1 MTAIKLENVYYA
13 YEADEGEKPVNA
25 VDGVSLE
32 VEEGSFVAV
41 VGHNGSGKSTLARL
55 FNGLL
60 LPDSGSVTVFGM
72 DTKDEKQIYSIRS
85 SVGMVFQ
92 NPDNQMVASVV
103 EDDIAFG
110 PENLGLPRDEIIR
123 RVDRALEQV
132 GMSEYRKSTP
142 FRMSGGQK
150 QRLAIAGVLAIR
162 PKVIVLDES
171 TAMLDPKG
179 RREVMDVIHALNKE
193 EKMTVIH
200 ITHYME
206 EVLEAER
213 VIVMDGGKIAV
224 DDTPRAV
231 FARGEQLKK
240 YKISPPL
247 SFSYSKGTPFEKKAL
262 DNVSLTI
269 NDGEFVGIMG
279 HTGSG
284 KSTFIQH
291 LNGLIKVQEGS
302 VEVNGIRLTNAK
314 RPKPDYKRL
323 RATLGMVFQY
333 PEYQLFDDT
342 VIKDVSFGP
351 KNMGYKKEEA
361 EAMAREALRLV
372 GLDPD
377 EVGAKAPF
385 ELSG

>member
-1 MTAIKLENVYYA
+1 MTAIKLENVCYA

-240 YKISPPL
+240 YKISPPAVTL
-247 SFSYSKGTPFEKKAL
+247 MADAL
-262 DNVSLTI
+262 ADCGADIARDIATEEELEDAI
-269 NDGEFVGIMG
+269 C
-279 HTGSG
+279 
-284 KSTFIQH
+284 
-291 LNGLIKVQEGS
+291 
-302 VEVNGIRLTNAK
+302 RL
-314 RPKPDYKRL
+314 L
-323 RATLGMVFQY
+323 C
-333 PEYQLFDDT
+333 
-342 VIKDVSFGP
+342 KD
-351 KNMGYKKEEA
+351 
-361 EAMAREALRLV
+361 
-372 GLDPD
+372 
-377 EVGAKAPF
+377 
-385 ELSG
+385 

>member
-179 RREVMDVIHALNKE
+179 RREVMDVIHSLNKE

-240 YKISPPL
+240 YKISPPAVTL
-247 SFSYSKGTPFEKKAL
+247 MADAL
-262 DNVSLTI
+262 ADCGADIARDIATEEELEDAI
-269 NDGEFVGIMG
+269 C
-279 HTGSG
+279 
-284 KSTFIQH
+284 
-291 LNGLIKVQEGS
+291 
-302 VEVNGIRLTNAK
+302 RL
-314 RPKPDYKRL
+314 L
-323 RATLGMVFQY
+323 C
-333 PEYQLFDDT
+333 
-342 VIKDVSFGP
+342 KD
-351 KNMGYKKEEA
+351 
-361 EAMAREALRLV
+361 
-372 GLDPD
+372 
-377 EVGAKAPF
+377 
-385 ELSG
+385 

>member
-206 EVLEAER
+206 EVQEAER

-240 YKISPPL
+240 YKISPPAVTL
-247 SFSYSKGTPFEKKAL
+247 MADAL
-262 DNVSLTI
+262 ADCGADIARDIATEEELEDAI
-269 NDGEFVGIMG
+269 C
-279 HTGSG
+279 
-284 KSTFIQH
+284 
-291 LNGLIKVQEGS
+291 
-302 VEVNGIRLTNAK
+302 RL
-314 RPKPDYKRL
+314 L
-323 RATLGMVFQY
+323 C
-333 PEYQLFDDT
+333 
-342 VIKDVSFGP
+342 KD
-351 KNMGYKKEEA
+351 
-361 EAMAREALRLV
+361 
-372 GLDPD
+372 
-377 EVGAKAPF
+377 
-385 ELSG
+385 

>member
-1 MTAIKLENVYYA
+1 MTAIKLENVCYA

-179 RREVMDVIHALNKE
+179 RREVMDVIHTLNKE

-240 YKISPPL
+240 YKISPPAVTL
-247 SFSYSKGTPFEKKAL
+247 MADAL
-262 DNVSLTI
+262 ADCGADIARDIATEEELEDAI
-269 NDGEFVGIMG
+269 C
-279 HTGSG
+279 
-284 KSTFIQH
+284 
-291 LNGLIKVQEGS
+291 
-302 VEVNGIRLTNAK
+302 RL
-314 RPKPDYKRL
+314 L
-323 RATLGMVFQY
+323 C
-333 PEYQLFDDT
+333 
-342 VIKDVSFGP
+342 KD
-351 KNMGYKKEEA
+351 
-361 EAMAREALRLV
+361 
-372 GLDPD
+372 
-377 EVGAKAPF
+377 
-385 ELSG
+385 

>member
-110 PENLGLPRDEIIR
+110 PENLGLPREEIIR

-213 VIVMDGGKIAV
+213 VIVMDNGKIAV

-240 YKISPPL
+240 YKISPPAVTL
-247 SFSYSKGTPFEKKAL
+247 MADAL
-262 DNVSLTI
+262 ADCGADIARDIATEEELEDAI
-269 NDGEFVGIMG
+269 C
-279 HTGSG
+279 
-284 KSTFIQH
+284 
-291 LNGLIKVQEGS
+291 
-302 VEVNGIRLTNAK
+302 RL
-314 RPKPDYKRL
+314 L
-323 RATLGMVFQY
+323 C
-333 PEYQLFDDT
+333 
-342 VIKDVSFGP
+342 KD
-351 KNMGYKKEEA
+351 
-361 EAMAREALRLV
+361 
-372 GLDPD
+372 
-377 EVGAKAPF
+377 
-385 ELSG
+385 

>member
-150 QRLAIAGVLAIR
+150 QRLAIAGVLALR

-240 YKISPPL
+240 YKISPPAVTL
-247 SFSYSKGTPFEKKAL
+247 MADAL
-262 DNVSLTI
+262 ADCGADIARDIATEEELEDAI
-269 NDGEFVGIMG
+269 C
-279 HTGSG
+279 
-284 KSTFIQH
+284 
-291 LNGLIKVQEGS
+291 
-302 VEVNGIRLTNAK
+302 RL
-314 RPKPDYKRL
+314 L
-323 RATLGMVFQY
+323 C
-333 PEYQLFDDT
+333 
-342 VIKDVSFGP
+342 KD
-351 KNMGYKKEEA
+351 
-361 EAMAREALRLV
+361 
-372 GLDPD
+372 
-377 EVGAKAPF
+377 
-385 ELSG
+385 

>member
-1 MTAIKLENVYYA
+1 M
-13 YEADEGEKPVNA
+13 
-25 VDGVSLE
+25 
-32 VEEGSFVAV
+32 
-41 VGHNGSGKSTLARL
+41 
-55 FNGLL
+55 
-60 LPDSGSVTVFGM
+60 
-72 DTKDEKQIYSIRS
+72 
-85 SVGMVFQ
+85 
-92 NPDNQMVASVV
+92 

-240 YKISPPL
+240 YKISPPAVTL
-247 SFSYSKGTPFEKKAL
+247 MADAL
-262 DNVSLTI
+262 ADCGADIARDIATEEELEDAI
-269 NDGEFVGIMG
+269 C
-279 HTGSG
+279 
-284 KSTFIQH
+284 
-291 LNGLIKVQEGS
+291 
-302 VEVNGIRLTNAK
+302 RL
-314 RPKPDYKRL
+314 L
-323 RATLGMVFQY
+323 C
-333 PEYQLFDDT
+333 
-342 VIKDVSFGP
+342 KD
-351 KNMGYKKEEA
+351 
-361 EAMAREALRLV
+361 
-372 GLDPD
+372 
-377 EVGAKAPF
+377 
-385 ELSG
+385 

>member
-213 VIVMDGGKIAV
+213 VIVMDGGKINAIGTHKQLLKENAIYREV
-224 DDTPRAV
+224 YESQQKG
-231 FARGEQLKK
+231 GEEN
-240 YKISPPL
+240 
-247 SFSYSKGTPFEKKAL
+247 EKT
-262 DNVSLTI
+262 DN
-269 NDGEFVGIMG
+269 
-279 HTGSG
+279 
-284 KSTFIQH
+284 
-291 LNGLIKVQEGS
+291 
-302 VEVNGIRLTNAK
+302 
-314 RPKPDYKRL
+314 
-323 RATLGMVFQY
+323 
-333 PEYQLFDDT
+333 
-342 VIKDVSFGP
+342 
-351 KNMGYKKEEA
+351 
-361 EAMAREALRLV
+361 
-372 GLDPD
+372 
-377 EVGAKAPF
+377 
-385 ELSG
+385 

>member
-13 YEADEGEKPVNA
+13 YEAEEGEKPVNA

-85 SVGMVFQ
+85 SVGLVFQ

-240 YKISPPL
+240 YKISPPAVTL
-247 SFSYSKGTPFEKKAL
+247 MADAL
-262 DNVSLTI
+262 ADCGADIARDIATEEELEDAI
-269 NDGEFVGIMG
+269 C
-279 HTGSG
+279 
-284 KSTFIQH
+284 
-291 LNGLIKVQEGS
+291 
-302 VEVNGIRLTNAK
+302 RL
-314 RPKPDYKRL
+314 L
-323 RATLGMVFQY
+323 C
-333 PEYQLFDDT
+333 
-342 VIKDVSFGP
+342 KD
-351 KNMGYKKEEA
+351 
-361 EAMAREALRLV
+361 
-372 GLDPD
+372 
-377 EVGAKAPF
+377 
-385 ELSG
+385 

>member
-110 PENLGLPRDEIIR
+110 PENLGLPREEIIR

-240 YKISPPL
+240 YKISPPAVTL
-247 SFSYSKGTPFEKKAL
+247 MADAL
-262 DNVSLTI
+262 ADCGAEIARDIATEEELEDAI
-269 NDGEFVGIMG
+269 C
-279 HTGSG
+279 
-284 KSTFIQH
+284 
-291 LNGLIKVQEGS
+291 
-302 VEVNGIRLTNAK
+302 RL
-314 RPKPDYKRL
+314 L
-323 RATLGMVFQY
+323 C
-333 PEYQLFDDT
+333 
-342 VIKDVSFGP
+342 KD
-351 KNMGYKKEEA
+351 
-361 EAMAREALRLV
+361 
-372 GLDPD
+372 
-377 EVGAKAPF
+377 
-385 ELSG
+385 

>member
-110 PENLGLPRDEIIR
+110 PENLGLPREEIIR

-240 YKISPPL
+240 YKISPPAVTL
-247 SFSYSKGTPFEKKAL
+247 MADAL
-262 DNVSLTI
+262 ADCGADIARDIATEEELEDAI
-269 NDGEFVGIMG
+269 C
-279 HTGSG
+279 
-284 KSTFIQH
+284 
-291 LNGLIKVQEGS
+291 
-302 VEVNGIRLTNAK
+302 RL
-314 RPKPDYKRL
+314 L
-323 RATLGMVFQY
+323 C
-333 PEYQLFDDT
+333 
-342 VIKDVSFGP
+342 KD
-351 KNMGYKKEEA
+351 
-361 EAMAREALRLV
+361 
-372 GLDPD
+372 
-377 EVGAKAPF
+377 
-385 ELSG
+385 

>member
-60 LPDSGSVTVFGM
+60 LPDSGRVTVFGM

-110 PENLGLPRDEIIR
+110 PENLGLPREEIIR

-240 YKISPPL
+240 YKISPPAVTL
-247 SFSYSKGTPFEKKAL
+247 MADAL
-262 DNVSLTI
+262 ADCGADIARDIATEEELEDAI
-269 NDGEFVGIMG
+269 C
-279 HTGSG
+279 
-284 KSTFIQH
+284 
-291 LNGLIKVQEGS
+291 
-302 VEVNGIRLTNAK
+302 RL
-314 RPKPDYKRL
+314 L
-323 RATLGMVFQY
+323 C
-333 PEYQLFDDT
+333 
-342 VIKDVSFGP
+342 KD
-351 KNMGYKKEEA
+351 
-361 EAMAREALRLV
+361 
-372 GLDPD
+372 
-377 EVGAKAPF
+377 
-385 ELSG
+385 

>member
-179 RREVMDVIHALNKE
+179 RREVMDVTHALNKE
-193 EKMTVIH
+193 QKMTVIH

-240 YKISPPL
+240 YKISPPAVTL
-247 SFSYSKGTPFEKKAL
+247 MADAL
-262 DNVSLTI
+262 ADCGADIARDIATEEELEDEI
-269 NDGEFVGIMG
+269 C
-279 HTGSG
+279 
-284 KSTFIQH
+284 
-291 LNGLIKVQEGS
+291 
-302 VEVNGIRLTNAK
+302 RL
-314 RPKPDYKRL
+314 L
-323 RATLGMVFQY
+323 C
-333 PEYQLFDDT
+333 
-342 VIKDVSFGP
+342 KD
-351 KNMGYKKEEA
+351 
-361 EAMAREALRLV
+361 
-372 GLDPD
+372 
-377 EVGAKAPF
+377 
-385 ELSG
+385 

>member
-162 PKVIVLDES
+162 PKVIVLDEA

-240 YKISPPL
+240 YKISPPAVTL
-247 SFSYSKGTPFEKKAL
+247 MADAL
-262 DNVSLTI
+262 ADCGADIARDIATEEELEDAI
-269 NDGEFVGIMG
+269 C
-279 HTGSG
+279 
-284 KSTFIQH
+284 
-291 LNGLIKVQEGS
+291 
-302 VEVNGIRLTNAK
+302 RL
-314 RPKPDYKRL
+314 L
-323 RATLGMVFQY
+323 C
-333 PEYQLFDDT
+333 
-342 VIKDVSFGP
+342 KD
-351 KNMGYKKEEA
+351 
-361 EAMAREALRLV
+361 
-372 GLDPD
+372 
-377 EVGAKAPF
+377 
-385 ELSG
+385 

>member
-13 YEADEGEKPVNA
+13 YETDEGEKPVNA

-240 YKISPPL
+240 YKISPPAVTL
-247 SFSYSKGTPFEKKAL
+247 MADAL
-262 DNVSLTI
+262 ADCGADIARDIATEEELEDAI
-269 NDGEFVGIMG
+269 C
-279 HTGSG
+279 
-284 KSTFIQH
+284 
-291 LNGLIKVQEGS
+291 
-302 VEVNGIRLTNAK
+302 RL
-314 RPKPDYKRL
+314 L
-323 RATLGMVFQY
+323 C
-333 PEYQLFDDT
+333 
-342 VIKDVSFGP
+342 KD
-351 KNMGYKKEEA
+351 
-361 EAMAREALRLV
+361 
-372 GLDPD
+372 
-377 EVGAKAPF
+377 
-385 ELSG
+385 

>member
-60 LPDSGSVTVFGM
+60 LPDRGSVTVFGM

-179 RREVMDVIHALNKE
+179 RREVMDVIHTLNKE

-213 VIVMDGGKIAV
+213 MIVMDGGKIAV

-240 YKISPPL
+240 YKISPPAVTL
-247 SFSYSKGTPFEKKAL
+247 MADAL
-262 DNVSLTI
+262 ADCGADIARDIATEEELEDAI
-269 NDGEFVGIMG
+269 C
-279 HTGSG
+279 
-284 KSTFIQH
+284 
-291 LNGLIKVQEGS
+291 
-302 VEVNGIRLTNAK
+302 RL
-314 RPKPDYKRL
+314 L
-323 RATLGMVFQY
+323 C
-333 PEYQLFDDT
+333 
-342 VIKDVSFGP
+342 KD
-351 KNMGYKKEEA
+351 
-361 EAMAREALRLV
+361 
-372 GLDPD
+372 
-377 EVGAKAPF
+377 
-385 ELSG
+385 

>member
-1 MTAIKLENVYYA
+1 MTAIKLENVCYA

-179 RREVMDVIHALNKE
+179 RREVRDVIHALNKE

-240 YKISPPL
+240 YKISPPAVTL
-247 SFSYSKGTPFEKKAL
+247 MADAL
-262 DNVSLTI
+262 ADCGADIARDIATEEELEDAI
-269 NDGEFVGIMG
+269 C
-279 HTGSG
+279 
-284 KSTFIQH
+284 
-291 LNGLIKVQEGS
+291 
-302 VEVNGIRLTNAK
+302 RL
-314 RPKPDYKRL
+314 L
-323 RATLGMVFQY
+323 C
-333 PEYQLFDDT
+333 
-342 VIKDVSFGP
+342 KD
-351 KNMGYKKEEA
+351 
-361 EAMAREALRLV
+361 
-372 GLDPD
+372 
-377 EVGAKAPF
+377 
-385 ELSG
+385 

>member
-1 MTAIKLENVYYA
+1 MTAIKLENVCYA

-110 PENLGLPRDEIIR
+110 PENLGLPREEIIR

-213 VIVMDGGKIAV
+213 VIVMDNGKIAV

-240 YKISPPL
+240 YKISPPAVTL
-247 SFSYSKGTPFEKKAL
+247 MADAL
-262 DNVSLTI
+262 ADCGADIARDIATEEELEDAI
-269 NDGEFVGIMG
+269 C
-279 HTGSG
+279 
-284 KSTFIQH
+284 
-291 LNGLIKVQEGS
+291 
-302 VEVNGIRLTNAK
+302 RL
-314 RPKPDYKRL
+314 L
-323 RATLGMVFQY
+323 C
-333 PEYQLFDDT
+333 
-342 VIKDVSFGP
+342 KD
-351 KNMGYKKEEA
+351 
-361 EAMAREALRLV
+361 
-372 GLDPD
+372 
-377 EVGAKAPF
+377 
-385 ELSG
+385 

>member
-1 MTAIKLENVYYA
+1 MTAIKLENVFYA
-13 YEADEGEKPVNA
+13 YEADEGETPVNA

-60 LPDSGSVTVFGM
+60 LPDKGKVTVFGI
-72 DTKDEKQIYSIRS
+72 DTQDEKQIYSVRS

-110 PENLGLPRDEIIR
+110 PENLGLAREEIIR
-123 RVDRALEQV
+123 RVDWALEQV

-171 TAMLDPKG
+171 TAMLDPRG
-179 RREVMDVIHALNKE
+179 RREVMDVIHALNKN

-206 EVLEAER
+206 EVLEADR
-213 VIVMDGGKIAV
+213 VIVMDGGRIAL

-231 FARGEQLKK
+231 FARGEELKK
-240 YKISPPL
+240 YKIAPPAVTL
-247 SFSYSKGTPFEKKAL
+247 IADAL
-262 DNVSLTI
+262 ADCGADIRRDIATE
-269 NDGEFVGIMG
+269 GELEEEIC
-279 HTGSG
+279 
-284 KSTFIQH
+284 
-291 LNGLIKVQEGS
+291 
-302 VEVNGIRLTNAK
+302 RLLC
-314 RPKPDYKRL
+314 RD
-323 RATLGMVFQY
+323 
-333 PEYQLFDDT
+333 
-342 VIKDVSFGP
+342 
-351 KNMGYKKEEA
+351 
-361 EAMAREALRLV
+361 
-372 GLDPD
+372 
-377 EVGAKAPF
+377 
-385 ELSG
+385 

>member
-1 MTAIKLENVYYA
+1 MTAIKLEKVYYA

-240 YKISPPL
+240 YKISPPAVTL
-247 SFSYSKGTPFEKKAL
+247 MADAL
-262 DNVSLTI
+262 ADCGADIARDIATEEELEDAI
-269 NDGEFVGIMG
+269 C
-279 HTGSG
+279 
-284 KSTFIQH
+284 
-291 LNGLIKVQEGS
+291 
-302 VEVNGIRLTNAK
+302 RL
-314 RPKPDYKRL
+314 L
-323 RATLGMVFQY
+323 C
-333 PEYQLFDDT
+333 
-342 VIKDVSFGP
+342 KD
-351 KNMGYKKEEA
+351 
-361 EAMAREALRLV
+361 
-372 GLDPD
+372 
-377 EVGAKAPF
+377 
-385 ELSG
+385 

>member
-60 LPDSGSVTVFGM
+60 LPNSGRVTVFGM

-110 PENLGLPRDEIIR
+110 PENLGLPREEIIR

-240 YKISPPL
+240 YKISPPAVTL
-247 SFSYSKGTPFEKKAL
+247 MADAL
-262 DNVSLTI
+262 ADCGADIARDIATEEELEDAI
-269 NDGEFVGIMG
+269 C
-279 HTGSG
+279 
-284 KSTFIQH
+284 
-291 LNGLIKVQEGS
+291 
-302 VEVNGIRLTNAK
+302 RL
-314 RPKPDYKRL
+314 L
-323 RATLGMVFQY
+323 C
-333 PEYQLFDDT
+333 
-342 VIKDVSFGP
+342 KD
-351 KNMGYKKEEA
+351 
-361 EAMAREALRLV
+361 
-372 GLDPD
+372 
-377 EVGAKAPF
+377 
-385 ELSG
+385 

>member
-13 YEADEGEKPVNA
+13 YEADEGETPVNA

-60 LPDSGSVTVFGM
+60 LPDKGAVTVFGI
-72 DTKDEKQIYSIRS
+72 DTKNEKQIYSVRS

-110 PENLGLPRDEIIR
+110 PENLGLPREEIIR
-123 RVDRALEQV
+123 RVDWALEQV

-179 RREVMDVIHALNKE
+179 RREVMDVIHALNQKE
-193 EKMTVIH
+193 GMTVIH

-206 EVLEAER
+206 EVLEASR
-213 VIVMDGGKIAV
+213 VIVMDGGKIAL
-224 DDTPRAV
+224 DDTPRNV
-231 FARGEQLKK
+231 FARGEELKK
-240 YKISPPL
+240 YKIAPPAVTL
-247 SFSYSKGTPFEKKAL
+247 MADAL
-262 DNVSLTI
+262 ADCGAN
-269 NDGEFVGIMG
+269 
-279 HTGSG
+279 
-284 KSTFIQH
+284 
-291 LNGLIKVQEGS
+291 
-302 VEVNGIRLTNAK
+302 IRRDIAEESELEDAIC
-314 RPKPDYKRL
+314 RL
-323 RATLGMVFQY
+323 LC
-333 PEYQLFDDT
+333 
-342 VIKDVSFGP
+342 KD
-351 KNMGYKKEEA
+351 
-361 EAMAREALRLV
+361 
-372 GLDPD
+372 
-377 EVGAKAPF
+377 
-385 ELSG
+385 

>member
-1 MTAIKLENVYYA
+1 MTAIKLENVFYA
-13 YEADEGEKPVNA
+13 YEADEGETPVNA

-60 LPDSGSVTVFGM
+60 LPDKGKVTVFGI
-72 DTKDEKQIYSIRS
+72 DTQDEKQIYSVRS

-110 PENLGLPRDEIIR
+110 PENLGLAREEIIR
-123 RVDRALEQV
+123 RVDWALEQV

-171 TAMLDPKG
+171 TAMLDPRG
-179 RREVMDVIHALNKE
+179 RREVMDVIHALNKN

-206 EVLEAER
+206 EVLEASR
-213 VIVMDGGKIAV
+213 VIVMDGGRIAL

-231 FARGEQLKK
+231 FARGEELKK
-240 YKISPPL
+240 YKIAPPAVTL
-247 SFSYSKGTPFEKKAL
+247 MADAL
-262 DNVSLTI
+262 ADCGADIRRDIATE
-269 NDGEFVGIMG
+269 GELEEEIC
-279 HTGSG
+279 
-284 KSTFIQH
+284 
-291 LNGLIKVQEGS
+291 
-302 VEVNGIRLTNAK
+302 RLLC
-314 RPKPDYKRL
+314 RD
-323 RATLGMVFQY
+323 
-333 PEYQLFDDT
+333 
-342 VIKDVSFGP
+342 
-351 KNMGYKKEEA
+351 
-361 EAMAREALRLV
+361 
-372 GLDPD
+372 
-377 EVGAKAPF
+377 
-385 ELSG
+385 

>member
-240 YKISPPL
+240 YKISPPAVTL
-247 SFSYSKGTPFEKKAL
+247 MADAL
-262 DNVSLTI
+262 ADCGADIARDIATEEELEDAI
-269 NDGEFVGIMG
+269 C
-279 HTGSG
+279 
-284 KSTFIQH
+284 
-291 LNGLIKVQEGS
+291 
-302 VEVNGIRLTNAK
+302 RL
-314 RPKPDYKRL
+314 L
-323 RATLGMVFQY
+323 C
-333 PEYQLFDDT
+333 
-342 VIKDVSFGP
+342 KD
-351 KNMGYKKEEA
+351 
-361 EAMAREALRLV
+361 
-372 GLDPD
+372 
-377 EVGAKAPF
+377 
-385 ELSG
+385 

>member
-132 GMSEYRKSTP
+132 GMS
-142 FRMSGGQK
+142 
-150 QRLAIAGVLAIR
+150 
-162 PKVIVLDES
+162 
-171 TAMLDPKG
+171 
-179 RREVMDVIHALNKE
+179 
-193 EKMTVIH
+193 
-200 ITHYME
+200 
-206 EVLEAER
+206 
-213 VIVMDGGKIAV
+213 
-224 DDTPRAV
+224 
-231 FARGEQLKK
+231 
-240 YKISPPL
+240 
-247 SFSYSKGTPFEKKAL
+247 
-262 DNVSLTI
+262 
-269 NDGEFVGIMG
+269 
-279 HTGSG
+279 
-284 KSTFIQH
+284 
-291 LNGLIKVQEGS
+291 
-302 VEVNGIRLTNAK
+302 
-314 RPKPDYKRL
+314 
-323 RATLGMVFQY
+323 
-333 PEYQLFDDT
+333 
-342 VIKDVSFGP
+342 
-351 KNMGYKKEEA
+351 
-361 EAMAREALRLV
+361 
-372 GLDPD
+372 
-377 EVGAKAPF
+377 
-385 ELSG
+385 

>member
-1 MTAIKLENVYYA
+1 MTAIKLENVFYA
-13 YEADEGEKPVNA
+13 YEADEGETPVNA

-60 LPDSGSVTVFGM
+60 LPDKGKVTVFGI
-72 DTKDEKQIYSIRS
+72 DTQDEKQIYSVRS

-110 PENLGLPRDEIIR
+110 PENLGLAREEIIR
-123 RVDRALEQV
+123 RVDWALEQV

-171 TAMLDPKG
+171 TAMLDPRG
-179 RREVMDVIHALNKE
+179 RREVMDVIHALNQN

-206 EVLEAER
+206 EVLEADR
-213 VIVMDGGKIAV
+213 VIVMDGGKIAL

-231 FARGEQLKK
+231 FARGEELKK
-240 YKISPPL
+240 YKIAPPAVTL
-247 SFSYSKGTPFEKKAL
+247 MADAL
-262 DNVSLTI
+262 ADCGADIRRDIATE
-269 NDGEFVGIMG
+269 GELEEEIC
-279 HTGSG
+279 
-284 KSTFIQH
+284 
-291 LNGLIKVQEGS
+291 
-302 VEVNGIRLTNAK
+302 RLLC
-314 RPKPDYKRL
+314 RD
-323 RATLGMVFQY
+323 
-333 PEYQLFDDT
+333 
-342 VIKDVSFGP
+342 
-351 KNMGYKKEEA
+351 
-361 EAMAREALRLV
+361 
-372 GLDPD
+372 
-377 EVGAKAPF
+377 
-385 ELSG
+385 

>member
-132 GMSEYRKSTP
+132 CMSEYRKSTP

-206 EVLEAER
+206 EVQEAER
-213 VIVMDGGKIAV
+213 VIVMDGGKIVV

-240 YKISPPL
+240 YKISPPAVTL
-247 SFSYSKGTPFEKKAL
+247 MADAL
-262 DNVSLTI
+262 ADCGADIARDIATEEELEDAI
-269 NDGEFVGIMG
+269 C
-279 HTGSG
+279 
-284 KSTFIQH
+284 
-291 LNGLIKVQEGS
+291 
-302 VEVNGIRLTNAK
+302 RL
-314 RPKPDYKRL
+314 L
-323 RATLGMVFQY
+323 C
-333 PEYQLFDDT
+333 
-342 VIKDVSFGP
+342 KD
-351 KNMGYKKEEA
+351 
-361 EAMAREALRLV
+361 
-372 GLDPD
+372 
-377 EVGAKAPF
+377 
-385 ELSG
+385 

>member
-60 LPDSGSVTVFGM
+60 LPDSGRVTVFGM

-110 PENLGLPRDEIIR
+110 PENLGLPREEIIR

-132 GMSEYRKSTP
+132 CMSEYRKSTP

-240 YKISPPL
+240 YKISPPAVTL
-247 SFSYSKGTPFEKKAL
+247 MADAL
-262 DNVSLTI
+262 ADCGADIARDIATEEELEDAI
-269 NDGEFVGIMG
+269 C
-279 HTGSG
+279 
-284 KSTFIQH
+284 
-291 LNGLIKVQEGS
+291 
-302 VEVNGIRLTNAK
+302 RL
-314 RPKPDYKRL
+314 L
-323 RATLGMVFQY
+323 C
-333 PEYQLFDDT
+333 
-342 VIKDVSFGP
+342 KD
-351 KNMGYKKEEA
+351 
-361 EAMAREALRLV
+361 
-372 GLDPD
+372 
-377 EVGAKAPF
+377 
-385 ELSG
+385 

>member
-110 PENLGLPRDEIIR
+110 PENLGLPREEIIR
-123 RVDRALEQV
+123 RVNRALEQV

-213 VIVMDGGKIAV
+213 VIVMDNGKIAV

-240 YKISPPL
+240 YKISPPAVTL
-247 SFSYSKGTPFEKKAL
+247 MADAL
-262 DNVSLTI
+262 ADCGADIARDIATEEELEDAI
-269 NDGEFVGIMG
+269 C
-279 HTGSG
+279 
-284 KSTFIQH
+284 
-291 LNGLIKVQEGS
+291 
-302 VEVNGIRLTNAK
+302 RLLC
-314 RPKPDYKRL
+314 RD
-323 RATLGMVFQY
+323 
-333 PEYQLFDDT
+333 
-342 VIKDVSFGP
+342 
-351 KNMGYKKEEA
+351 
-361 EAMAREALRLV
+361 
-372 GLDPD
+372 
-377 EVGAKAPF
+377 
-385 ELSG
+385 

>member
-132 GMSEYRKSTP
+132 CMSEYRKSTP

-240 YKISPPL
+240 YKISPPAVTL
-247 SFSYSKGTPFEKKAL
+247 MADAL
-262 DNVSLTI
+262 ADCGADIARDIATEEELEDAI
-269 NDGEFVGIMG
+269 C
-279 HTGSG
+279 
-284 KSTFIQH
+284 
-291 LNGLIKVQEGS
+291 
-302 VEVNGIRLTNAK
+302 RL
-314 RPKPDYKRL
+314 L
-323 RATLGMVFQY
+323 C
-333 PEYQLFDDT
+333 
-342 VIKDVSFGP
+342 KD
-351 KNMGYKKEEA
+351 
-361 EAMAREALRLV
+361 
-372 GLDPD
+372 
-377 EVGAKAPF
+377 
-385 ELSG
+385 